1 MFVNTIERSQKGKRK
16 IEVSFAIAI
25 ELLIGGIRHKD
36 FTCLGAFLERIVDG
50 ENQKEMHPS
59 QGARLL
65 NITRKVLLQLVLKK
79 HEQKGMT
86 KVIDWID
93 RTFAIATE
101 VMMHRF
107 EDIVSREREEIKK
120 REHPIGE
127 LEKKIIKF
135 TSKKSRGWVDVGGS
149 GSVFSIFL
157 AAGLA

>member
-1 MFVNTIERSQKGKRK
+1 MVPLLTIVQENKEKLIRRCVCEYYREKPKGKRK
-16 IEVSFAIAI
+16 IEASFAIAI

-107 EDIVSREREEIKK
+107 EDIVSRERE
-120 REHPIGE
+120 
-127 LEKKIIKF
+127 
-135 TSKKSRGWVDVGGS
+135 
-149 GSVFSIFL
+149 
-157 AAGLA
+157 